1 MGEQRGGVEVRENS
15 IRVTFTWA
23 GKQRKETVVTNGEP
37 IPPTPANL
45 RYAKRLAAEIRDK
58 IRHGTFAYA
67 DYFPTSRHANTGS
80 GTMVGDQL
88 DLWLKLQTGKASST
102 LKGYRVAVEWWRTKI
117 GTKNLR
123 ALVHSDILTALA
135 TEPNWT
141 GKTRNNKVSPLR
153 QALALAMRDGAL
165 KLNPLDGLEAAK
177 HQKPDPDPFSRD
189 EAEAIIAELHKRY
202 DARVALYFE
211 AKFFTGLRTSESLGV
226 RWDSIDFRR
235 ETMTVREGIVLGEHI
250 DRTKTHKA
258 RHVHLTSRAMS
269 ALKAMK
275 AHTFLLPGGWVF
287 VDPRTG
293 ERWADDEGPRENF
306 WRPTLKR
313 LGIRY
318 RSPYETRHTY
328 ATIMLMAGVT
338 PAFAARQLGHS
349 VEQFLR
355 TYSKWID
362 GGANVVEMA
371 KVEAALGDNPGDNST
386 QRSASQ
392 HNAKSPP
399 SS

>member
-1 MGEQRGGVEVRENS
+1 MGEQRGGVEVRETS
-15 IRVTFTWA
+15 IRITFTWD
-23 GKQRKETVVTNGEP
+23 GKQRKETVVTDGLP

-45 RYAKRLAAEIRDK
+45 RYATRLAAEIRDK
-58 IRHGTFAYA
+58 IRHGTFVYA
-67 DYFPTSRHANTGS
+67 EYFPASRNANTGA
-80 GTMVGDQL
+80 GTTVADQL
-88 DLWLKLQTGKASST
+88 DLWLKLKTDKASST
-102 LKGYRVAVEWWRTKI
+102 LKGYRVAVEWWRDKI
-117 GTKNLR
+117 GAKNLR
-123 ALVHSDILTALA
+123 ALVHSDILAALA
-135 TEPNWT
+135 SEPKWT
-141 GKTRNNKVSPLR
+141 GKTRNNKVSVLR
-153 QALALAMRDGAL
+153 QTLALAIRDGAL
-165 KLNPLDGLEAAK
+165 KLNPLDGLEASK
-177 HQKPDPDPFSRD
+177 HQRPEPDPFSRE
-189 EAEAIIAELHKRY
+189 EAEAIIAELARRY
-202 DARVALYFE
+202 DQRVSLYFE
-211 AKFFTGLRTSESLGV
+211 AKFFTGLRTSESLGL

-235 ETMTVREGIVLGEHI
+235 ETMAVREGVVLGEHI

-269 ALKAMK
+269 SLKAMK
-275 AHTFLLPGGWVF
+275 KHTFLLPGGWVF

-371 KVEAALGDNPGDNST
+371 KVEAALRDNSGDNS
-386 QRSASQ
+386 AQ
-392 HNAKSPP
+392 HGNT
-399 SS
+399 